1 MRSASSIAI
10 RQVRSAC
17 SRGWPMPRSVAS
29 ESAAI
34 NSARRSRCNMSTAL
48 CSIISTALSG
58 QPEASLATPSRPPS
72 EVDIAHDDSCRQKR
86 HRGDLRSSGSMRKP
100 VAKPPNKVEDAS
112 CELNGGFSVFQSSS
126 GKSGSRDSRAREQRA
141 HPTQPQLVLRRG
153 KGPRGIFEVIDSDEP
168 RRHHQVKNFAVD
180 GPTGTAHISSDSAAS
195 LKFGGRSNDQT
206 HARYLCGACGYGS
219 ACHTCVR
226 SRRDLIDTEFPWC
239 VPSVPCRLHLW
250 RT

>member
-1 MRSASSIAI
+1 MGDSAYFKAQAVNPEAVIAAHASSVLI
-10 RQVRSAC
+10 
-17 SRGWPMPRSVAS
+17 
-29 ESAAI
+29 
-34 NSARRSRCNMSTAL
+34 
-48 CSIISTALSG
+48 
-58 QPEASLATPSRPPS
+58 
-72 EVDIAHDDSCRQKR
+72 
-86 HRGDLRSSGSMRKP
+86 
-100 VAKPPNKVEDAS
+100 PPNRS
-112 CELNGGFSVFQSSS
+112 
-126 GKSGSRDSRAREQRA
+126 
-141 HPTQPQLVLRRG
+141 LVLRRG

-250 RT
+250 RASGHDQRDR